1 MNQSIYLNQ
10 EEETK
15 ANEYNFAFTS
25 LMNELNEDE

>member
-1 MNQSIYLNQ
+1 MNQSIYLS